1 MKKLIYISLLA
12 ILSTSCGHYRWA
24 IKNKD
29 KLCSELCNQA
39 QLDTTPVTV
48 IHDTVIDSS
57 YFEVIKP
64 DTGILMLYIRCD
76 SLNNVLITE
85 LGNSGKVIIQ
95 YKYID
100 KILKVQAST
109 EEKRIFHSKLTKIK
123 SQIQT
128 ITKYVTQYV
137 PKHEKYIPFWIWLII
152 GAMGIT
158 IIYLMFK
165 KTFKT

>member
-29 KLCSELCNQA
+29 KLCSELCNQV
-39 QLDTTPVTV
+39 QLDTTPATV
-48 IHDTVIDSS
+48 IHDTIIDSS
-57 YFEVIKP
+57 YYEVIKP
-64 DTGILMLYIRCD
+64 DTGILNLYIRCD

-85 LGNSGKVIIQ
+85 LSKSGKADIQ
-95 YKYID
+95 YRYID
-100 KILKVQAST
+100 KILKVYAST
-109 EEKRIFHSKLTKIK
+109 EEKRIFHSKLTRIK

-128 ITKYVTQYV
+128 ITKYVNQYV
-137 PKHEKYIPFWIWLII
+137 PKPEKYIPFWIWLII

-158 IIYLMFK
+158 IIYLILK
-165 KTFKT
+165 I

>member
-12 ILSTSCGHYRWA
+12 ILSTSCGHYRWVV
-24 IKNKD
+24 KNKD
-29 KLCSELCNQA
+29 KLCLELCNQV
-39 QLDTTPVTV
+39 QLDTMPLTV

-57 YFEVIKP
+57 YYEVINP
-64 DTGILMLYIRCD
+64 DSGILMLYIRCD

-100 KILKVQAST
+100 KILKVYAST
-109 EEKRIFHSKLTKIK
+109 EEKRMFHSKIIRIK

-128 ITKYVTQYV
+128 VTKYVKQYI
-137 PKHEKYIPFWIWLII
+137 PKYEKYIPFWIWLII
-152 GAMGIT
+152 GAMGMI
-158 IIYLMFK
+158 IIYLTFK
-165 KTFKT
+165 KI

>member
-12 ILSTSCGHYRWA
+12 ILSTSCGHYRWVV
-24 IKNKD
+24 KNKD
-29 KLCSELCNQA
+29 KLCLELCNQV
-39 QLDTTPVTV
+39 QLDTMPLTV

-57 YFEVIKP
+57 YYEVIKP
-64 DTGILMLYIRCD
+64 DTGILRLYIRCD

-137 PKHEKYIPFWIWLII
+137 PKPEKYIPFWIWLII
-152 GAMGIT
+152 GAMGMI
-158 IIYLMFK
+158 IIYLTFK
-165 KTFKT
+165 KI